1 MTETIILID
10 HPVGKRDDRASRM
23 LAERGYRWAGAR
35 PPPPPPP
42 PQPRSDH
49 AAALVYGGA
58 EVLSRSD
65 HLDYLQAEVDWIA
78 RWAEADRP
86 FLGICLG
93 AQLLARSLGG
103 RVAPHPEGL
112 HEIGYVEITP
122 TSGADGFLHESLHVY
137 HWHKEG
143 FEVPGDAQLLA
154 TGEAFPNQAF
164 RFGSTVYGLQFHP
177 EVTPQ
182 VSQRWITEA
191 GHMLAEPGA
200 HSADRQIADSERY
213 DGPMASWFERFLD
226 VWLGDGPSR

>member
-23 LAERGYRWAGAR
+23 LAERGYRLEWYRPGAGEAL
-35 PPPPPPP
+35 PE
-42 PQPRSDH
+42 PRSDH

-58 EVLSRSD
+58 EDLSRSD

-122 TSGADGFLHESLHVY
+122 ASGANGFLHESLHVY

-154 TGEAFPNQAF
+154 TGEAFPYQAF
-164 RFGSTVYGLQFHP
+164 RFGSKVYGLQFHP

-200 HSADRQIADSERY
+200 HSADRQIADAERY
-213 DGPMASWFERFLD
+213 DGPMESWFEKFLD